1 MRLRLGRFLH
11 GSAGCRVEP
20 CFDCLLSFHLR
31 RCPVPALVGLGRQR
45 VAAAFLDNRID
56 DGLCRIQQTHLCH
69 RGDIGALSVFPQG
82 KNVFSHRRVRFFRI
96 VQGERVLI
104 PVVCSNVRRRTLLD
118 TEAVGKS
125 LRRHVPQ
132 IDGIAVSFRFPVR
145 IGMEDDGNRL
155 FPITFVLAVRH
166 GFAVHAED
174 MSGTYRLVGFFYMCV
189 AGSQCPGYEESRH
202 YLARFSDNV
211 LFHLSLIL

>member
-31 RCPVPALVGLGRQR
+31 RCPVPALVGLGGQR
-45 VAAAFLDNRID
+45 VAAAFLDDRID
-56 DGLCRIQQTHLCH
+56 NATCRIQQAHLSH
-69 RGDIGALSVFPQG
+69 RGNIGALPVFPQG
-82 KNVFSHRRVRFFRI
+82 KNGFGHRRGRFFCFI
-96 VQGERVLI
+96 QGERVLI
-104 PVVCSNVRRRTLLD
+104 PVVCRDVCRRTLLD
-118 TEAVGKS
+118 TEAIGES

-132 IDGIAVSFRFPVR
+132 IDGIAVSLALAIPV
-145 IGMEDDGNRL
+145 GMEHDGNRL
-155 FPITFVLAVRH
+155 FLGLFVLTVRYCCP
-166 GFAVHAED
+166 VHTED
-174 MSGTYRLVGFFYMCV
+174 VYGIFCFFGFFYMCV
-189 AGSQCPGYEESRH
+189 AGSQCPGYEENRH